1 MREASSRSED
11 SGISPPRRAAWLDK
25 SDVLIFLFGTTLIV
39 CAASYTIHRDYLTTL
54 NLWRS
59 ELSAAVMHRTWTLR
73 SSLQQSQDDA
83 QLLAEFNPTQDLL
96 APQRN
101 GSRSTLPPTVIQS
114 QVMDL
119 FDDFQ
124 RVYEYATLYLF
135 DDAKRVV
142 LQAGKSAN
150 SWNGV
155 TQIAEFRQTL
165 EATIKGDHYSV
176 KLVRDAQRGLSLVF
190 VMPVFAN
197 RGKGAAHGASPV
209 GAVVLVDPFAK
220 ELLPLLSTKTPVT
233 RTGEMA
239 LLQVDNGSARYASRG
254 FESSGSVDPS
264 SSLDTLRKS
273 ASEAVDDRASFG
285 QYIDYRGIEVVAALQ
300 KLPAIDSVIVF
311 KVDNDE
317 AFADHQRTV
326 RLEVSAAIALVM
338 AYAGLILVFRGNAV
352 ARQMR
357 ILMAQKQLVN
367 ETLES
372 TVSERTSELAFMNKQ
387 LNVELKE
394 RERAEK
400 EVRELNTRLE
410 ERVRNR
416 TVELEATNRELTAFA
431 YSVSH
436 DLRAPL
442 RGIDGWSLALL
453 EDYGNKL
460 DSAGQQY
467 LNRVRS
473 ETQRM
478 GNLIDDMLLLSR
490 LARDEMHMNAV
501 DLTVVAQRITA
512 GLRDAHPHRSMQFDI
527 EPDML
532 INGDQRLIEIALTN
546 LLSNAVKFTG
556 KTSDAQIE
564 FGKIHRQGETA
575 FYIRDNGA
583 GFDMKYASVL
593 FGAFQ
598 RLHKDSEFPGT
609 GIGLA
614 IVERVIARHGG
625 RVWAE
630 AGVNQGATFWFTVGV
645 RHESA

>member
-1 MREASSRSED
+1 MREASSHSED
-11 SGISPPRRAAWLDK
+11 SGFSPPRRAAWLDK
-25 SDVLIFLFGTTLIV
+25 FDVLIFLFGTTLIV

-59 ELSAAVMHRTWTLR
+59 ELSAAVIHRSWTLR
-73 SSLQQSQDDA
+73 SALRQSQDDA
-83 QLLAEFNPTQDLL
+83 GLLAEFTPTQDLL

-101 GSRSTLPPTVIQS
+101 GSKPTLPPTVIQS

-124 RVYEYATLYLF
+124 RVYEYATLYLY

-142 LQAGKSAN
+142 VRAGTSAN
-150 SWNGV
+150 SSDGV
-155 TQIAEFRQTL
+155 TQIAEFKQTL
-165 EATIKGDHYSV
+165 EATIKNGHYTV
-176 KLVRDAQRGLSLVF
+176 KLVRDPQRGLSLVF
-190 VMPVFAN
+190 VMPAFAH
-197 RGKGAAHGASPV
+197 RGKGAAQGASPV
-209 GAVVLVDPFAK
+209 GAVALVDPFAK
-220 ELLPLLSTKTPVT
+220 ELLPLLKTRTPVT
-233 RTGEMA
+233 RTGELA
-239 LLQVDNGSARYASRG
+239 LLQVQNGDASYASRG
-254 FESSGSVDPS
+254 YESSGLLDPFS
-264 SSLDTLRKS
+264 TSDTLRKS
-273 ASEAVDDRASFG
+273 AVAAVDDRASFG
-285 QYIDYRGIEVVAALQ
+285 QYIDYRGIEVVAAMQ
-300 KLPAIDSVIVF
+300 RVADIDSVIVY
-311 KVDNDE
+311 KVDKDE
-317 AFADHQRTV
+317 AFADYRRTV
-326 RLEVSAAIALVM
+326 RIEISATIAIVL

-352 ARQMR
+352 AREMR

-372 TVSERTSELAFMNKQ
+372 TVSQRTSQLALMNQQLSIELR
-387 LNVELKE
+387 E

-400 EVRELNTRLE
+400 EVRELNTELE

-416 TVELEATNRELTAFA
+416 TIELEATNRELTAFA

-453 EDYGNKL
+453 EDYGSKL

-467 LNRVRS
+467 LTRVRS

-501 DLTVVAQRITA
+501 DLSAIAQRITV
-512 GLRDAHPHRSMQFDI
+512 GLRDAHPLRSMEFNI
-527 EPDML
+527 EPNL
-532 INGDQRLIEIALTN
+532 VINGDQRLIEIALTN
-546 LLSNAVKFTG
+546 LLSNAVKFTS
-556 KTSDAQIE
+556 KTSEALIE
-564 FGKIHRQGETA
+564 FGKVEREVETA

-583 GFDMKYASVL
+583 GFDMKYAHVL

-614 IVERVIARHGG
+614 IVQRVIARHGG

-630 AGVNQGATFWFTVGV
+630 AGVNRGATFWFTVGV
-645 RHESA
+645 RHECP